1 MEKQLFQKES
11 QTQREVL
18 LHENCQM
25 AEIIDY
31 TRKLTKEEM
40 IEKKDRLSKVCI
52 NEESVLEEKKAAM
65 DDYKDQLEPIQNE
78 KSKLLGQIKTE
89 SITLVEECF
98 KFVENGKVGYYDTR
112 GIQVFSRPARPDEM
126 QLKMKIEEPVKSSF

>member
-25 AEIIDY
+25 AEVIDY
-31 TRKLTKEEM
+31 TRKLTKEEL
-40 IEKKDRLSKVCI
+40 IEKKDRFAEISIK
-52 NEESVLEEKKAAM
+52 EEGILEEKKAAM
-65 DDYKDQLEPIQNE
+65 EDYKMDLEPIQNE

-89 SITLVEECF
+89 SITLIEECF
-98 KFVENGKVGYYDTR
+98 KFVENGKVGYYDTH
-112 GIQVFSRPARPDEM
+112 GILVVTRSARPDEM
-126 QLKMKIEEPVKSSF
+126 QLKMKIEPAKSSF

>member
-25 AEIIDY
+25 AETIDY
-31 TRKLTKEEM
+31 TRKLTKEEL
-40 IEKKDRLSKVCI
+40 IEKKDRFAEISIK
-52 NEESVLEEKKAAM
+52 EEGILEEKKAAM
-65 DDYKDQLEPIQNE
+65 EDYKMDLEPIQNE

-89 SITLVEECF
+89 SITLIEECF
-98 KFVENGKVGYYDTR
+98 KFVENGKVGYYDTH
-112 GIQVFSRPARPDEM
+112 GILVLTRSARPDEM
-126 QLKMKIEEPVKSSF
+126 QLKMKIEEPAKNSF

>member
-31 TRKLTKEEM
+31 TRRLTKEEL
-40 IEKKDRLSKVCI
+40 IEKKDRFAEISIK
-52 NEESVLEEKKAAM
+52 EEGILEEKKAAM
-65 DDYKDQLEPIQNE
+65 EDYKMDLEPLQNE
-78 KSKLLGQIKTE
+78 KSKILGQIKSE

-112 GIQVFSRPARPDEM
+112 GILVLTRPARPDEM

>member
-25 AEIIDY
+25 SETIDY
-31 TRKLTKEEM
+31 TRKLTKEEL
-40 IEKKDRLSKVCI
+40 IEKKDRFAEISIK
-52 NEESVLEEKKAAM
+52 EEGILEEKKAAM
-65 DDYKDQLEPIQNE
+65 EDYKMDLEPIQNE

-89 SITLVEECF
+89 SITLIEECF
-98 KFVENGKVGYYDTR
+98 KFVENGKVGYYDTH
-112 GIQVFSRPARPDEM
+112 GILVVTRSARPDEM
-126 QLKMKIEEPVKSSF
+126 QLKMKIEPAKSSF

>member
-11 QTQREVL
+11 QTQREML

-25 AEIIDY
+25 AEVIDY
-31 TRKLTKEEM
+31 TRKLTKEEL

-52 NEESVLEEKKAAM
+52 DEESVLEEKKQAM
-65 DDYKDQLEPIQNE
+65 EEFKYQLEPLQDE
-78 KSKLLGQIKTE
+78 KSKILGQIKTE
-89 SITLVEECF
+89 SITLIEECF

-112 GIQVFSRPARPDEM
+112 GILVLTRPARPDEL
-126 QLKMKIEEPVKSSF
+126 QLKMKIEPANNSF